1 LIDAAETS
9 GMKTLL
15 ALNTDLS
22 AAIANG
28 KAPEWV
34 ELIPAGPVVI
44 GRDGRQWLFD
54 EQAQEMVLSLFT
66 ARNIELPIDWEH
78 ATQHLAPNGQA
89 APAAAWITELEIR
102 SGGLWGRVNWTP
114 RGGEQVAAK
123 EYRFLSPVFDYEA
136 EGGRIVR
143 LVSAGLTN
151 VPNFLLTA
159 LNHENPESNVKFPPA
174 LLALLGLTDAATE
187 AEVMAAANQ
196 LNQAANTE
204 KTPSLDRFVPRADH
218 DALQLRATNAE
229 QALATRVKAERD
241 SSVNAEID
249 AALKLGKI
257 TPATADYHRACCQEE
272 GGLDRFKAFVAAAP
286 AVAEPS
292 GLNGKP
298 QTVLPT
304 ALNAEQQAMCAQLG
318 VDPEQYAKT
327 LQSEG

>member
-1 LIDAAETS
+1 
-9 GMKTLL
+9 MKTLL

-34 ELIPAGPVVI
+34 ELIPAGPVVT

-54 EQAQEMVLSLFT
+54 EQAQQMVLGLFT
-66 ARNIELPIDWEH
+66 ARAIELPIDWEH
-78 ATQHLAPNGQA
+78 ATQNRAPNGEE
-89 APAAAWITELEIR
+89 APAAAWIAELDIR

-114 RGGEQVAAK
+114 RGDAQVVAR

-136 EGGRIVR
+136 DGGRIVR

-151 VPNFLLTA
+151 QPNFLLTA
-159 LNHENPESNVKFPPA
+159 LNHEEPEFNVKLPAA
-174 LLALLGLTDAATE
+174 LLALLGLPENATE
-187 AEVMAAANQ
+187 AEVIAATDK
-196 LNQAANTE
+196 LKQAANTE
-204 KTPSLDRFVPRADH
+204 KAPSLERFVPRADYETV
-218 DALQLRATNAE
+218 LSRATNAE
-229 QALATRVKAERD
+229 QALATRVKTEQD
-241 SSVNAEID
+241 TSINVEID

-286 AVAEPS
+286 SVAEPS
-292 GLNGKP
+292 GLNGQP
-298 QTVLPT
+298 QTKTLT
-304 ALNAEQQAMCAQLG
+304 ALNAEQQAMCKQFDL
-318 VDPEQYAKT
+318 DPVEFAKT

>member
-1 LIDAAETS
+1 
-9 GMKTLL
+9 MKTLL

-54 EQAQEMVLSLFT
+54 ERAQEMVLSLFT

-159 LNHENPESNVKFPPA
+159 LNHENPEFNVKLSPA
-174 LLALLGLTDAATE
+174 LLALLGLSEAATE
-187 AEVMAAANQ
+187 ADVLAAATQ
-196 LNQAANTE
+196 LKQAANTE
-204 KTPSLDRFVPRADH
+204 KAPNLERFVPRADYET
-218 DALQLRATNAE
+218 LLSRASNAE
-229 QALATRVKAERD
+229 QALATRMKTERE

-257 TPATADYHRACCQEE
+257 TPATADYHRAACQEE
-272 GGLDRFKAFVAAAP
+272 GGLDRFKAFVTAAP
-286 AVAEPS
+286 VVGDPS
-292 GLNGKP
+292 GLDGQQQP
-298 QTVLPT
+298 QIRT
-304 ALNAEQQAMCAQLG
+304 ALNAEQQAMCKQFDIDPAQYL
-318 VDPEQYAKT
+318 KT